1 MEEATSETTSSST
14 SSSSSSSSSSSTT
27 SVSKAPP
34 STTTIISSTVIS
46 GTPSVIYKTVI
57 ATPSTT
63 SLASS
68 TSSTS
73 SISNADATL
82 SASASATAEPQHK
95 SSVSGGTIAGAVVG
109 SVCGVAAIAGLIFLF
124 CWYRRRKQDQD
135 DFDDQFTLSG
145 PKADMTQTTGGGG
158 IPILDSNPFL
168 LAGGYNN
175 FDTSQQQ
182 TPRQPSGRGSDA
194 LAVGAG
200 AGSLSG
206 YHKYNSSSGTSG
218 DGNHS
223 FGSQLHNNQDEFAFM
238 MPILMVMIQ

>member
-1 MEEATSETTSSST
+1 M
-14 SSSSSSSSSSSTT
+14 
-27 SVSKAPP
+27 
-34 STTTIISSTVIS
+34 
-46 GTPSVIYKTVI
+46 
-57 ATPSTT
+57 
-63 SLASS
+63 
-68 TSSTS
+68 
-73 SISNADATL
+73 
-82 SASASATAEPQHK
+82 
-95 SSVSGGTIAGAVVG
+95 
-109 SVCGVAAIAGLIFLF
+109 F

-223 FGSQLHNNQDEFAFM
+223 FGSQLHNNQDEFAFYDANTNGNDPM
-238 MPILMVMIQ
+238 SPNYLNVDSPNPEYGRRKLSNGSLPDMIARNPGSLKVVNN